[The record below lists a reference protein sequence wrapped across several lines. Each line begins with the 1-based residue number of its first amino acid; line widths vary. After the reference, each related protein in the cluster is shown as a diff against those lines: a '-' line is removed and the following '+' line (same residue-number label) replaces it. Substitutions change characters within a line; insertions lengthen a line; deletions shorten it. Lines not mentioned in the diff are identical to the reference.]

1 MVDCARTQRLLRGIY
16 GLRPLR
22 GSFRRFPQ
30 GFICPFSPLWSTD
43 CNVRSGDG
51 DDRGLRRARTSHLRC
66 CYEEPPQTLEIQNKK
81 RVFRAAEFT
90 MKCFGRVLSGPGL
103 MATVEGVKG
112 KSSRTKTTLE
122 TR

>member
-1 MVDCARTQRLLRGIY
+1 MVCGLSGGNSDIFPKASSVRLA
-16 GLRPLR
+16 
-22 GSFRRFPQ
+22 
-30 GFICPFSPLWSTD
+30 PFGAQSWRQSS
-43 CNVRSGDG
+43 VRSGDG
-51 DDRGLRRARTSHLRC
+51 DDRELRQARTSHLRC
-66 CYEEPPQTLEIQNKK
+66 CYEEPSQTLEIQNKK

-112 KSSRTKTTLE
+112 KSCRTKTPE